1 MNAFWSG
8 DNKFYDIEMHALI
21 DRGSTH
27 SYVCME
33 HVFDKV
39 PAMEKLAYD
48 MHVTSPLGHNVSV
61 NSIYRNCPI
70 VIQTREFLADLI
82 TLPFREFDL
91 ILGMDWLSKH
101 RAIVDCGQ
109 KIVVLRCSDQT
120 EVIIQGIGS
129 SVMSHVIS
137 TMQAR
142 RIMKKGCETFLALIL
157 NSKRG
162 QVDVEKIPVVREF
175 PNVFPEELP
184 GILLER
190 EVDLAIEIVPG
201 TVPMSRAPY
210 RMAPTEL
217 KELKSQLQ
225 ELLDKGF
232 IRPSVS
238 PWGAPVLFV
247 KKKDGTLRMCI
258 DYRQINKVTVKN
270 KYPFPRIEDLFDQL
284 KGAGVFSKID
294 LRSGYYQLRVKEGNV
309 PKTAFRTRYGHYEFL
324 VMPFGLTNAP
334 AAFMD
339 LMNWVFRPYVD
350 QFVMVFIDDILVYSK
365 DAQEHEQHLRIVL
378 ETLREKKLY
387 AKLSKCDF
395 WLKEVS
401 FLGHIVS
408 AEGIRVDPAK
418 IEAVVNWKSPQ
429 NVIEVRSFLG
439 LAGYYRIFVR
449 GFSVIAS
456 PLTKLLRKGI
466 KFDWTNKCQNSFEQL
481 KGMLVEA
488 PVLTQPTPGKE
499 YTLYSDASCIGLGC
513 VLMQDWKVVAYASR
527 QLKPH
532 EQNYPTHDLELAA
545 VVFALKIWRH
555 YLYGE
560 KCRVY
565 TNHKSLKYLLTQ
577 KELNL
582 RQRRWLELFKDYDC
596 IIDYHPG
603 KANIVADAL
612 SRKTIVAMSLQYSDW
627 RLGDDGAMLAQLEAQ
642 PVLKQMIIDAQKND
656 EELQKKLQMVRDGDK
671 TKFLE
676 KEAGSLYF
684 QHRLCVP
691 NDKELKQKLLF
702 EAHNAVF
709 TMHPGGNK
717 MYQDLK
723 QFYWWKGMKRDVT
736 EYVSKCLTCHQ
747 VKAEH
752 QVPTC
757 LLNPLPIPQWKWDN
771 ITMDFMSG
779 FPLTQQK
786 HDSVWVIVDRLT
798 KSAHFI
804 PVRIGYSMD
813 RLAELYVDEVVR
825 LHGVSLSIVSDRDPR
840 FTSRFWKELQ
850 SALGTKLNFSTAFHP
865 QTDGQS
871 ERLIQVLEDM
881 LRGYVMEFS
890 GSWDRY
896 IPLIEFAYNNSFQS
910 SIGMAPYVALY
921 GRKCRTPVCW
931 IELNEHKLIGPDIVK
946 DT

>member
-1 MNAFWSG
+1 M
-8 DNKFYDIEMHALI
+8 
-21 DRGSTH
+21 
-27 SYVCME
+27 
-33 HVFDKV
+33 
-39 PAMEKLAYD
+39 
-48 MHVTSPLGHNVSV
+48 
-61 NSIYRNCPI
+61 
-70 VIQTREFLADLI
+70 
-82 TLPFREFDL
+82 
-91 ILGMDWLSKH
+91 
-101 RAIVDCGQ
+101 
-109 KIVVLRCSDQT
+109 
-120 EVIIQGIGS
+120 
-129 SVMSHVIS
+129 
-137 TMQAR
+137 
-142 RIMKKGCETFLALIL
+142 
-157 NSKRG
+157 
-162 QVDVEKIPVVREF
+162 
-175 PNVFPEELP
+175 
-184 GILLER
+184 
-190 EVDLAIEIVPG
+190 
-201 TVPMSRAPY
+201 
-210 RMAPTEL
+210 
-217 KELKSQLQ
+217 
-225 ELLDKGF
+225 
-232 IRPSVS
+232 S

-270 KYPFPRIEDLFDQL
+270 KYPLQRIEDLFDQL

-294 LRSGYYQLRVKEGNV
+294 LRSGYYQLRVKEGDA
-309 PKTAFRTRYGHYEFL
+309 PKTAFRTQYGHYEFL

-339 LMNWVFRPYVD
+339 LMNRVFRPYVD
-350 QFVMVFIDDILVYSK
+350 HFVVVFIDDILVYSK
-365 DAQEHEQHLRIVL
+365 DAHENEQHLRIVL
-378 ETLREKKLY
+378 EMLREKKLY
-387 AKLSKCDF
+387 TKLSKCDF
-395 WLKEVS
+395 WLKKVS
-401 FLGHIVS
+401 FLGHIMS
-408 AEGIRVDPAK
+408 AEDIRVDSAK

-429 NVIEVRSFLG
+429 NVTEVRSFLG
-439 LAGYYRIFVR
+439 LAGYYRRFVR

-466 KFDWTNKCQNSFEQL
+466 KFEWTDKCQNSFELL

-488 PVLTQPTPGKE
+488 PVLTQPTSGKE

-513 VLMQDWKVVAYASR
+513 VLMQDGKVVSYASR

-532 EQNYPTHDLELAA
+532 EQNYPTLDLELAA

-560 KCRVY
+560 KCRIY
-565 TNHKSLKYLLTQ
+565 TDHKSLKYLLTQ

-596 IIDYHPG
+596 IIDYYPG

-612 SRKTIVAMSLQYSDW
+612 SRKTMVAMSLQYSDW

-691 NDKELKQKLLF
+691 NNKELKKKLLF
-702 EAHNAVF
+702 EAHNTVF
-709 TMHPGGNK
+709 SMHPGGNN

-723 QFYWWKGMKRDVT
+723 QFYWWKGRKRDVT
-736 EYVSKCLTCHQ
+736 EYVSKCLTCQ
-747 VKAEH
+747 QIKVEH
-752 QVPTC
+752 QVPTG

-771 ITMDFMSG
+771 ITMDFVSG

-804 PVRIGYSMD
+804 PVRIDYSMD
-813 RLAELYVDEVVR
+813 RLAELYVNEIVR
-825 LHGVSLSIVSDRDPR
+825 LHGVPLSIVSDRDPR

-850 SALGTKLNFSTAFHP
+850 SALGTKLDFSTAFHP
-865 QTDGQS
+865 QIDGQS

-881 LRGYVMEFS
+881 LRGCIMEFREV
-890 GSWDRY
+890 G
-896 IPLIEFAYNNSFQS
+896 IGIFQ
-910 SIGMAPYVALY
+910 
-921 GRKCRTPVCW
+921 
-931 IELNEHKLIGPDIVK
+931 
-946 DT
+946 